1 MGLEGFD
8 PFHTMHYEQSQ
19 SAHVKWLEIL
29 EGRADDP
36 PPRRYEVMIVEFSGT
51 VYKSGKNWT
60 AHSIF
65 DAPFG
70 RLPPPARGSGWLV
83 CFCRS
88 PGKARAL
95 SKSVPN

>member
-8 PFHTMHYEQSQ
+8 PFHTMHYGQSQ

-36 PPRRYEVMIVEFSGT
+36 PPRLYEVLIVEFSGA
-51 VYKSGKNWT
+51 VYKSGKT
-60 AHSIF
+60 GLHIQFSTHLLGVF
-65 DAPFG
+65 
-70 RLPPPARGSGWLV
+70 LHQCVSGWLV

-88 PGKARAL
+88 PGKGRAL